1 MISHAIQ
8 YSDTLLIGGQPTP
21 AQLEELA
28 AAGYKH
34 IINVRSAAE
43 MAGSDEPAQVEA
55 LGMVYTHISV
65 AGGAGLTDEN
75 VRLFDEA
82 LGRIEGPIV
91 VHCATGNRV
100 GALFALRAKSLEGAS
115 TQDAMELG
123 FATGMVGLAPIV
135 SSMLGA

>member
-1 MISHAIQ
+1 MISYAIQ
-8 YSDTLLIGGQPTP
+8 HSDTLLIGGQPTP
-21 AQLEELA
+21 AQFEELA

-34 IINVRSAAE
+34 IINVRSAGE

-65 AGGAGLTDEN
+65 AGSAGLTDEN

-82 LGRIEGPIV
+82 LGSVEGPIV

-100 GALFALRAKSLEGAS
+100 GALFALRARNLEGVSAR
-115 TQDAMELG
+115 DALALG
-123 FATGMVGLAPIV
+123 LATGMTSLTATVTA
-135 SSMLGA
+135 MLGA